1 MDWLDEVRAKFKRK
15 NQVLFSKDEIS
26 ANSTL
31 KESDGASM
39 FWNAKNGQI
48 PMGDTEKDYISFGRG
63 TKTLIMIPGVG
74 DGLTTV
80 KGLAVPTA
88 FLYRKLSKDYR
99 VYVFSRKNH
108 LEEAYSTKDMAV
120 DQAKA
125 MRVLGISKAMVIG
138 VSQGGMIAQHLAI
151 EYPDLVEK
159 LVLVVTLARQNP
171 AVQQALG
178 KWTVLAEQGKHKAL
192 MIDTAEKSYSEKH
205 LKTYRLMYPLL
216 GVVGKPKSY
225 ERFLIQLQSCLQHDT
240 YDALEKIR
248 CPTLV
253 IGGDCDKI
261 VGAGASTELADRIPN
276 SELFVYEGLGH
287 GLYEEAKDFISRVQS
302 FLSK

>member
-1 MDWLDEVRAKFKRK
+1 
-15 NQVLFSKDEIS
+15 
-26 ANSTL
+26 
-31 KESDGASM
+31 M

-48 PMGDTEKDYISFGRG
+48 PMGNTEMDYISFGRG

-80 KGLAVPTA
+80 KGLAVPMA
-88 FLYRKLSKDYR
+88 FLYRKLSADYK
-99 VYVFSRKNH
+99 VYVFSRKNR
-108 LEEAYSTKDMAV
+108 LEEGYSTKDMAD
-120 DQAKA
+120 DQAEA
-125 MRVLGISKAMVIG
+125 MRMLGITKAMVIG

-171 AVQQALG
+171 AVQQTLE
-178 KWTVLAEQGKHKAL
+178 KWAVLAEQGTHKAL
-192 MIDTAEKSYSEKH
+192 MIDTAEKSYSKKH

-216 GVVGKPKSY
+216 GLVGKPKSY
-225 ERFLIQLQSCLQHDT
+225 ERFLIQLRSCLHHNA
-240 YDALEKIR
+240 YDDLEKIH

-253 IGGDCDKI
+253 IGGECDQV
-261 VGAGASTELADRIPN
+261 VGAEASAELADRIPN
-276 SELFVYEGLGH
+276 SELFLYKGLGH
-287 GLYEEAKDFISRVQS
+287 GLYEEAKDFISRIQS